1 MECSTETQ
9 LRRGPLRCAC
19 EWNRDSPKLVKQIG
33 AEFAY
38 PREIEFV
45 DQIPRTVTGKIKRFE
60 LRLADESLGKS

>member
-45 DQIPRTVTGKIKRFE
+45 DQLQE
-60 LRLADESLGKS
+60 LWQVRLSELS